1 VEEKSAE
8 LDKMRNKV
16 NQLESS
22 SKSQTKSSP
31 AVAKQTQTDP
41 SPKSESSFSLAAYN
55 AAEAANNSSKVEPRV
70 TFDLG
75 PASKLPS
82 GGGGEPAIRRPVDKP
97 PSQLPSDARQR
108 LQEMAGLDIRR
119 NYRKTSETYRPSQLN
134 LTSSTANSN
143 NNNNISGANGGG
155 YLGNIKPGLATPT
168 TATSPSAA
176 TTALTAGRIS
186 PTKAYPVGAVMPT
199 TELNSHHVRSSNSN
213 SNGGGGGGPA
223 AAAVM
228 RRDSRSNS
236 RNSLVVTVQTSNNQ
250 KRPPGVSAGGG
261 GVSSREV
268 VMNNHPASRNA
279 INETVLANHATRNAN
294 GTRTRTPSIER
305 SIISNKD
312 DQKDANKVRP
322 KSFWGG
328 WWKF

>member
-22 SKSQTKSSP
+22 SKSQTKPSP
-31 AVAKQTQTDP
+31 AIAKQTQTDP

-55 AAEAANNSSKVEPRV
+55 NAEATNNGGKVEPRV

-75 PASKLPS
+75 PSSKLTA
-82 GGGGEPAIRRPVDKP
+82 GGGEPATRRPVDKP

-143 NNNNISGANGGG
+143 NNNVSGANGG
-155 YLGNIKPGLATPT
+155 YLASKPGLATPT
-168 TATSPSAA
+168 ATTTPSAA
-176 TTALTAGRIS
+176 TTTTLTAGRIS

-199 TELNSHHVRSSNSN
+199 TELNNHHVRSSNSN
-213 SNGGGGGGPA
+213 SNGGGGT

-250 KRPPGVSAGGG
+250 KRPTGVSAGG

-268 VMNNHPASRNA
+268 VMNNHPARNA